1 MAIEAILW
9 DFGGVFTS
17 SPFEA
22 FNRYEARRGLPK
34 DFIRKV
40 NSTNHEGNAWAL
52 LECSRIGVQEFDLR
66 FLEESSALGYPVRGA
81 DILPLLSGELR
92 PRIVGALRACKQRFK
107 IGCITNNIIHPN
119 GPAMA
124 AANPDAAARVAEVM
138 QLFDVILESSK
149 TGIRKPNPRVYLM
162 MCDRLGVPPQACVYL
177 DDLGIN
183 CKPAAQ
189 LGMIA
194 IKVVSEDQ
202 TLSELGRVTG
212 LGF

>member
-40 NSTNHEGNAWAL
+40 NSTNPESNAWAL
-52 LECSRIGVQEFDLR
+52 FECSTIDARQF
-66 FLEESSALGYPVRGA
+66 
-81 DILPLLSGELR
+81 
-92 PRIVGALRACKQRFK
+92 
-107 IGCITNNIIHPN
+107 
-119 GPAMA
+119 
-124 AANPDAAARVAEVM
+124 DAAVM
-138 QLFDVILESSK
+138 QLFDAIIESSK
-149 TGIRKPNPRVYLM
+149 TGLRKPNPKVYLM
-162 MCDRLGVPPQACVYL
+162 MCERLGVSPRACVYL

-189 LGMIA
+189 LGMVA
-194 IKVVSEDQ
+194 IKVVTEDQ
-202 TLSELGRVTG
+202 TLAELARVTG
-212 LGF
+212 VAF